1 MSIRPDL
8 LPATFLYELQKLCD
22 AVPSFPSDEAMA
34 LEEEQLV
41 RPVGQIYENIDQSV
55 PPVAAASL
63 GQVYRARL
71 REEGVEVAVKVQR
84 PDMLESVMQ
93 DLYIVRQL
101 ATALDRVK
109 SVVTSQRPYNVALL
123 DKFATAN
130 IKELDYVNEARNQNF
145 FKTGLEPR
153 LGGRVYVPKVYDRYT
168 TRKVRGSQTSHL
180 QYCN

>member
-1 MSIRPDL
+1 MLCFL
-8 LPATFLYELQKLCD
+8 L
-22 AVPSFPSDEAMA
+22 
-34 LEEEQLV
+34 
-41 RPVGQIYENIDQSV
+41 
-55 PPVAAASL
+55 
-63 GQVYRARL
+63 QVYRARL

-93 DLYIVRQL
+93 DLYIVRQQ

-168 TRKVRGSQTSHL
+168 TRKVRWSHL
-180 QYCN
+180 GS

>member
-1 MSIRPDL
+1 MAGDL
-8 LPATFLYELQKLCD
+8 LFFNAPRLKSLCFLL
-22 AVPSFPSDEAMA
+22 
-34 LEEEQLV
+34 
-41 RPVGQIYENIDQSV
+41 
-55 PPVAAASL
+55 
-63 GQVYRARL
+63 QVYRARL
-71 REEGVEVAVKVQR
+71 LEEGVEVAVKVQR

-109 SVVTSQRPYNVALL
+109 SVVNSQRPYNVALL

-153 LGGRVYVPKVYDRYT
+153 LGGRVYVPKVYDQYT
-168 TRKVRGSQTSHL
+168 TRKVRGSHL
-180 QYCN
+180 CSRETI

>member
-1 MSIRPDL
+1 MLCVL
-8 LPATFLYELQKLCD
+8 L
-22 AVPSFPSDEAMA
+22 
-34 LEEEQLV
+34 
-41 RPVGQIYENIDQSV
+41 
-55 PPVAAASL
+55 
-63 GQVYRARL
+63 QVYRARL

-109 SVVTSQRPYNVALL
+109 SVITSQRPYNVALL

-168 TRKVRGSQTSHL
+168 TRKVRGSPIPTDSHVVATRTL
-180 QYCN
+180 VSIRCANRVCSSSCRPREGLRGAKQC